1 MPYVHVDGKYS
12 TNLQSL
18 QRRRKLTAE
27 CGCMITYTI
36 SINIVRFERIVSGRF
51 SPLTAPL
58 PRPPAPPYFF
68 KSRSSGFRARSAYM
82 LCFRDTS
89 WFWTPH
95 TQPPNPGCAAAENSA
110 RRRTS
115 RNCQQPPPRRV
126 TCTATLIIR
135 VSAPVTIES
144 LKQAISRTAVWC

>member
-58 PRPPAPPYFF
+58 PRPPAPLRRIFSSPAHPVFGPALLTCSAF
-68 KSRSSGFRARSAYM
+68 GTQAGFGPLILSRRIRDAPPPKIRRAVEPAEIASS
-82 LCFRDTS
+82 
-89 WFWTPH
+89 
-95 TQPPNPGCAAAENSA
+95 
-110 RRRTS
+110 RRRG
-115 RNCQQPPPRRV
+115 
-126 TCTATLIIR
+126 
-135 VSAPVTIES
+135 ES
-144 LKQAISRTAVWC
+144 HVQRP